1 MAVVDIRELTKDY
14 SVGFWRRRP
23 KRGLDRLNLSVEAGE
38 IFGLLGP
45 NGAGKSTTLKIL
57 LRLIFPTSGSA
68 RLFGVPLDEVGAHT
82 RIGYLPEN
90 PHFYDH
96 LTAEEL
102 LNYAGNLFGL
112 AAEDRRRRVEELLE
126 QVGLAESRA
135 TAVGKFSK
143 GMTQRLGIA
152 QALIND
158 PELVFLDEPMSGL
171 DPLGR
176 REVRNL
182 ILQLRALGKTVFFST
197 HILSDAETLCDRV
210 AILNHGRLEGA
221 GELRQIL
228 NVEVAATE
236 VVLEGLGAKGLAAIA
251 TRAGSVVRTG
261 DRIRFEIPEDG
272 DVSAFLDAALR
283 TGARVVSLNRVKQS
297 LEDYFIA
304 KLENGDS
311 KLETG
316 SSSFETGNSKIETRS
331 PVMLPDGGP
340 GRTGAD
346 AATSEAMIASPTGA
360 PNFESRVSSFETRV
374 SIFDLQFLKRIV
386 AIARHTFK
394 ESVRDKVLYNLIVF
408 ALLLIAAS
416 ILFGQ
421 ISVGVEQIILVNLSL
436 SAISVIGLVMAIF
449 IGIGLVSK
457 EIDQRTVHNILSKP
471 VRRWEFIIGKYC
483 GLLLTLTVNTAI
495 MTAGFYV
502 ALFSQ
507 QHSLGP
513 NDLAALEAVYLI
525 LLELALVTGIALLFS
540 CLSTPVL
547 SAVYTFAL
555 FVIGNFLGDMRDF
568 GDQSSAPGVRALTH
582 ALYHLLPNFSDFN
595 VISRAAHGE
604 RLAPVLLVANSLY
617 ALLYAA
623 VLISGAVLIFEERE
637 L

>member
-1 MAVVDIRELTKDY
+1 MAVIDIRGLTKDY
-14 SVGFWRRRP
+14 TVGFWRRRP
-23 KRGLDRLNLSVEAGE
+23 KRALDCLNLGVEAGE

-68 RLFGVPLDEVGAHT
+68 RLFGVPLEGVAVHA

-90 PHFYDH
+90 PHFYDN

-102 LNYAGNLFGL
+102 LNYAGDLFGL
-112 AAEDRRRRVEELLE
+112 AASDRRRRVGALLE
-126 QVGLAESRA
+126 QVGLTDSRA
-135 TAVGKFSK
+135 IAVGKFSK

-158 PELVFLDEPMSGL
+158 PELIFLDEPMSGL

-182 ILQLRALGKTVFFST
+182 ILQLRTLGKTVFFST

-221 GELRQIL
+221 GELRKIL
-228 NVEVAATE
+228 NVDVAATE
-236 VVLEGLGAKGLAAIA
+236 VVLEGLRVDGLAGLAP
-251 TRAGSVVRTG
+251 RAASVVRTG

-272 DVSAFLDAALR
+272 DIAGFLDAALR
-283 TGARVVSLNRVKQS
+283 TGARVVSLNPVKQS
-297 LEDYFIA
+297 LEDYFI
-304 KLENGDS
+304 S
-311 KLETG
+311 KL
-316 SSSFETGNSKIETRS
+316 
-331 PVMLPDGGP
+331 
-340 GRTGAD
+340 GA
-346 AATSEAMIASPTGA
+346 E
-360 PNFESRVSSFETRV
+360 ESRVNGRKSKVEEIEEPRV
-374 SIFDLQFLKRIV
+374 ESRKSRVPGTPTLGLGPTTENQGRPSTFDFRLSTVFPRIA
-386 AIARHTFK
+386 AIALHTFK

-457 EIDQRTVHNILSKP
+457 EIDRRTIHNVLSKP
-471 VRRWEFIIGKYC
+471 VRRWEFIIGKYG

-495 MTAGFYV
+495 MTAGFYA
-502 ALFSQ
+502 ALLYQ
-507 QHSLGP
+507 KRSLGRD
-513 NDLAALEAVYLI
+513 DLAALEAIYLI

-540 CLSTPVL
+540 CLSTPIL

-555 FVIGNFLGDMRDF
+555 FVIGNFLSDMRDF
-568 GDQSSAPGVRALTH
+568 GSQSSAPGVRALSQ
-582 ALYHLLPNFSDFN
+582 ALYYLLPNFSDFN
-595 VISRAAHGE
+595 VISRVAHGE
-604 RLAPVLLVANSLY
+604 QIAPVLLVASSLY
-617 ALLYAA
+617 ALLYGA

-637 L
+637 FR